1 MLEPTHAFQVLD
13 YALLNLRGQRAE
25 GRNQPGKAIIS
36 RKQVCHWHPQ
46 RIRQPLRRK
55 RIRLVHPAFVSID
68 ACAGHETIQTSG
80 DSELFLR
87 QPFPLSSLLQTSRK
101 NNLWADFGGHDPNRV
116 GKIPTRFVTFSCL
129 RYYELRSIT
138 LHETIREVRAMS
150 IQLVVDGSDG
160 IEIPLED
167 SLLAAWR
174 LQLDRA
180 ALTRST
186 FAMTERLAACF
197 AASLCQCLDPDLR
210 PPTEKQLRHALTI
223 ARELNIPI
231 SADAMRYR
239 GSMLAFIKSH
249 EPNLKEGATRHST
262 SEATSDGE

>member
-1 MLEPTHAFQVLD
+1 MLWPAHAFQVPH
-13 YALLNLRGQRAE
+13 YALLNLRGQRAKR
-25 GRNQPGKAIIS
+25 RNQPGKAVIS
-36 RKQVCHWHPQ
+36 RKQVCHWHSQ
-46 RIRQPLRRK
+46 RIRQPLRRE
-55 RIRLVHPAFVSID
+55 RIRLVHPAFVSVD
-68 ACAGHETIQTSG
+68 ACAGHKTIQPSG
-80 DSELFLR
+80 DSELLLR
-87 QPFPLSSLLQTSRK
+87 QPLPLPGLLQTSRK
-101 NNLWADFGGHDPNRV
+101 DGLWADFWGHDPNRAEET
-116 GKIPTRFVTFSCL
+116 PTRFVTFSCL
-129 RYYELRSIT
+129 RYYELRSII
-138 LHETIREVRAMS
+138 LHEITRGARAMS
-150 IQLVVDGSDG
+150 LQLVVDGSDG
-160 IEIPLED
+160 IDIPLED

-231 SADAMRYR
+231 SADAMRFR

-249 EPNLKEGATRHST
+249 EPNLKEGVTRLST
-262 SEATSDGE
+262 SEALADRE